1 MYTANGFGIHG
12 TLSAV
17 LAAAI
22 VAVSGLALDR
32 AHLAAAPAGIV
43 EVGELAPID
52 ALPQVAMLDEIVV
65 SAGHTE
71 PARHEGHDLE
81 RESQG

>member
-22 VAVSGLALDR
+22 VGVSGLTLDR

-43 EVGELAPID
+43 EVGELTPVD
-52 ALPQVAMLDEIVV
+52 ALPRVAQLDEIVV
-65 SAGHTE
+65 SADRLDTA
-71 PARHEGHDLE
+71 ARTGA
-81 RESQG
+81 